1 MDIAPTKTVRDQYFA
16 PALQAL
22 NAAQHRRNCREYTD
36 ESFIISGI
44 SRVVAQVQSGRDWV
58 QRLQAVLLPSITVST
73 FFQALRSRRRQA
85 LAKEVSS
92 HICDQVDQNCD
103 ISYDPLSEHDEL
115 RGFEVYASDGHYEA
129 AATHTQPIEGKIH
142 PQGYFFS
149 LNLRTHSL
157 SLLDIARPKNK
168 REQDITALKRLIPEH
183 LRMGT
188 PKGTKVIHTY
198 DPAAID
204 YRQWWNWKTR
214 GIYFISREKANSKAQ
229 VVGVREVNRDDSRN
243 IGIVSDENVGVFSG
257 VMIRRVRYRDPATT
271 ELFSFMTNEFTL
283 PPGLIAFIYKLRWD
297 IEKVFD
303 EKKNKLGEKKAWATT
318 DEAKSI
324 QAHFVCMVHN
334 LMLLLERQLDHDEDI
349 RDEKSLA
356 KKRKRLAELEETI
369 RAEGRTPNPMVLK
382 CLRITQRSLQF
393 IRWLRHALELS
404 CSWNE
409 DIQRLRPLM
418 AKYLT

>member
-1 MDIAPTKTVRDQYFA
+1 MDTAPNETVRDRFFL
-16 PALQAL
+16 PAIQAL
-22 NAAQHRRNCREYTD
+22 NTAKHRRNCREYTD

-58 QRLQAVLLPSITVST
+58 QRLQVALLPSITVST

-85 LAKEVSS
+85 LAEDVAA
-92 HICDQVDQNCD
+92 HICNQVDQECD
-103 ISYDPLSEHDEL
+103 VSYDPLAEHDEL

-129 AATHTQPIEGKIH
+129 AATHTKPIEGKIH

-168 REQDITALKRLIPEH
+168 REHDITALKRLIPEH
-183 LRMGT
+183 LRMGA
-188 PKGTKVIHTY
+188 PKGTRVIHAY

-214 GIYFISREKANSKAQ
+214 GIYFISREKDNSKAQ
-229 VVGVREVNRDDSRN
+229 VVGVREVNRTDSRN
-243 IGIVSDENVGVFSG
+243 IGIVADENVGVFCG
-257 VMIRRVRYRDPATT
+257 IMIRRVRYEDPATGQ
-271 ELFSFMTNEFTL
+271 LFSFMTNEFTL

-318 DEAKSI
+318 AQAKSI
-324 QAHFVCMVHN
+324 QSHFVCMTHN
-334 LMLLLERQLDHDEDI
+334 LMVLLERRLDRDENI

-356 KKRKRLAELEETI
+356 KRRQRLAELEEII
-369 RAEGRTPNPMVLK
+369 RTHGRVSNPLVLE
-382 CLRITQRSLQF
+382 CHRITQRSLQF
-393 IRWLRHALELS
+393 IRWLRHALEFPR
-404 CSWNE
+404 SWND
-409 DIQRLRPLM
+409 DIQSLRPLM
-418 AKYLT
+418 AKYIT